1 MEFFIFI
8 LILSLISFSVAFL
21 AYGFCLRFFGA
32 QGTRAKVAQI
42 IITPVAVVL
51 WDFLVIT
58 RNDISRAILGALPVI
73 AVICLVVYSKLNNS
87 DEPEPLELAPRKTSV
102 KSMRAAE
109 KRRQRAQRQ
118 EAAHRGETEEHK

>member
-21 AYGFCLRFFGA
+21 AYGSCLRFFGA

-87 DEPEPLELAPRKTSV
+87 DEPEPLELAPRKISE
-102 KSMRAAE
+102 RRGRRE

-118 EAAHRGETEEHK
+118 EVAHRGKTEEHK